1 MLPLFTMNSLRP
13 FTSITLGL
21 CFSVIVASCNHSSS
35 PSVAAQK
42 LSDASYTEIYGFN
55 GSMAPNDRQFVACGP
70 IPSQAKSLI
79 VQYLKKAHLK
89 KVDIIHPQQFIQVDD
104 KGWILCT
111 NPAGQLVGFLTPS
124 DASIDQVKHYPTCGS
139 YQLLVNDS
147 ADAPQLSYQILKSLQ
162 FSDAYRQN
170 VRKHLGLEPT
180 VLNEPTREVISNTS
194 VAQDNNKAA
203 ISNPTPKSA
212 AESKPTDTENDSTAT
227 DITTADDTSVDN
239 TESVDNAETSS
250 EEEPASDETTSDT
263 PSTEPETADEPEA
276 TTAEA

>member
-1 MLPLFTMNSLRP
+1 MLPLFTMNSLHP

-70 IPSQAKSLI
+70 IPSQAKNLI
-79 VQYLKKAHLK
+79 IQYLKKAHLK
-89 KVDIIHPQQFIQVDD
+89 KVDIIHPQQFIQVED

-147 ADAPQLSYQILKSLQ
+147 TDAPQLSYQILKSLQ

-180 VLNEPTREVISNTS
+180 VLNEPTRKVISNTS
-194 VAQDNNKAA
+194 AAQDNKAS
-203 ISNPTPKSA
+203 ISNPTPKAATDSKSA
-212 AESKPTDTENDSTAT
+212 DTENDSNAT
-227 DITTADDTSVDN
+227 DITTTDDTSVDN
-239 TESVDNAETSS
+239 TDSVDNVETSS
-250 EEEPASDETTSDT
+250 EEESVSNETTLDT
-263 PSTEPETADEPEA
+263 PSGDPEAAEEPEA
-276 TTAEA
+276 TTAES